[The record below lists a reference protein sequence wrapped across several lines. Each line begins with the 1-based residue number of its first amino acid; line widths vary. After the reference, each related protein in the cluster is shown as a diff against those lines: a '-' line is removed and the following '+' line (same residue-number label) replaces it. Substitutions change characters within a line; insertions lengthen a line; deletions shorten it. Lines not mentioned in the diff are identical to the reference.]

1 MYNLYDDNYE
11 YFYTAQ
17 DTNTATKLIV
27 KLKVLSPVLDSFQM
41 QWLEPYTYYVIY
53 IIEDRFDQGFSVSDQ
68 NVLRSLLG
76 QICRTYC
83 IPTNRIITIIEYEN
97 VLEGMSRFP
106 RLIQYVDFNILSS
119 DEQMTYNE
127 LYLDERNYILTG
139 QQIKYN
145 INMSVGFEKIYEKYK
160 KYI

>member
-17 DTNTATKLIV
+17 DTNNATKLIV
-27 KLKVLSPVLDSFQM
+27 KLKVLSPVLDSFQI

-68 NVLRSLLG
+68 NVLRPLLG
-76 QICRTYC
+76 KICRTHS
-83 IPTNRIITIIEYEN
+83 IPTNRIITIIEYEQ

-106 RLIQYVDFNILSS
+106 RLIHYVDFNILSP
-119 DEQMTYNE
+119 DEQMSYNE

-139 QQIKYN
+139 QQIKYKQ
-145 INMSVGFEKIYEKYK
+145 EKWIFK
-160 KYI
+160 IILFSHH

>member
-1 MYNLYDDNYE
+1 MYTLYDDYYE
-11 YFYTAQ
+11 YFYTSQ

-27 KLKVLSPVLDSFQM
+27 KLKVLSPVLDSFQL
-41 QWLEPYTYYVIY
+41 QWLEYYHYYVLY

-68 NVLRSLLG
+68 NVLRPLLG
-76 QICRTYC
+76 KICKTYS
-83 IPTNRIITIIEYEN
+83 IPTNRIITIIEYQN

-106 RLIQYVDFNILSS
+106 RLIHYVETDILSS
-119 DEQMTYNE
+119 DENITYNE

-139 QQIKYN
+139 QQIKYKDE
-145 INMSVGFEKIYEKYK
+145 MSIGFEKLYEKYK